1 LWPGRG
7 RAEVGRATDRSG
19 PKTAGADPRVSV
31 VVPTY
36 NRPRELTRA
45 VESVLAQSWTDFE
58 VLIVDDGSTDDT
70 GRAARSFADDRVRYL
85 RQLRNQGVSEA
96 RNRGIREARGG
107 LVAFLDSDDEWE
119 GEKLGR
125 QVALLD
131 AAPRGVGLVYTGS
144 RRVGGPRDGEVFVPS
159 CRGDVYREML
169 HRNVFDVGS
178 SSVVAKKD
186 VLDRVGGFDPSL
198 PSMEDYD
205 YWIRVARV
213 CRVDFVP
220 EPLVT
225 YHDQAGDRLRRSRS
239 QEANLEAMEFLYRKH
254 GDEMRRLGVAWL
266 FLRHRA
272 RRHLLSISWHPKKA
286 RELLRKA
293 LKLQPLAPS
302 LYLLFAL
309 SLVGRPV
316 YAGGARLKRALTEEG
331 EG

>member
-1 LWPGRG
+1 MGPNEDLPGRETPG
-7 RAEVGRATDRSG
+7 GAE
-19 PKTAGADPRVSV
+19 PRVSV

-58 VLIVDDGSTDDT
+58 VLVVDDGSTDDT
-70 GRAARSFADDRVRYL
+70 GRVAKSFSDNRVRYL
-85 RQLRNQGVSEA
+85 RQPRNQGVSEA

-119 GEKLGR
+119 PEKLER
-125 QVALLD
+125 QVALLE

-144 RRVGGPRDGEVFVPS
+144 RRAGGPRDGEVFIPS

-169 HRNVFDVGS
+169 HHNVFDTGS
-178 SSVVAKKD
+178 SSVVAKRD
-186 VLDRVGGFDPSL
+186 VLEQVGGFDSSF

-205 YWIRVARV
+205 YWIRLARV

-225 YHDQAGDRLRRSRS
+225 YHDQAGDEARRSRAR
-239 QEANLEAMEFLYRKH
+239 EANLEAMDLLYRKH
-254 GDEMRRLGVAWL
+254 GEEMRRVGVAWL
-266 FLRHRA
+266 FLRQAA
-272 RRHLLSISWHPKKA
+272 RRHLLSISWHPKRA
-286 RELLRKA
+286 RELLREA
-293 LKLQPLAPS
+293 LKLQPAAPS

-316 YAGGARLKRALTEEG
+316 YAGGARLKRVLVGEG